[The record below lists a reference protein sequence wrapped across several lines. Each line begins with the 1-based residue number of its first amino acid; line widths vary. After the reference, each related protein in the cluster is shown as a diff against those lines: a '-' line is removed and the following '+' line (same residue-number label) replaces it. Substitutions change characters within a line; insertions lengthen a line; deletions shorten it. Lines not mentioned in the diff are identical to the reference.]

1 MATEEEYH
9 IPDDDIPIAQ
19 ETSAPRVSSPR
30 GPSGFKFGRIIPLL
44 VIVAMIWGG
53 YWVYSAIKKARRAN
67 LPSITAVSS
76 NPMPIKP
83 QAFTQKISLPTKQ
96 QGGGFAPASLSGL
109 DNRLANIE
117 EGNAEAQTKIERA
130 NANLAELQNTLTTM
144 TSQDLSSQVTQQA
157 HQLQVLSVTTK
168 EKKSVQNNLVPS
180 NHVITPVVAKKRHYY
195 IQALIPGRAWLYAGE
210 YTTTVRIGDSLPGY
224 GTVTGIDT
232 DQSIVTTSSGDIIA
246 FQSDESET

>member
-1 MATEEEYH
+1 
-9 IPDDDIPIAQ
+9 
-19 ETSAPRVSSPR
+19 
-30 GPSGFKFGRIIPLL
+30 
-44 VIVAMIWGG
+44 MIWGG

-67 LPSITAVSS
+67 LPSVTTVSS
-76 NPMPIKP
+76 NSMPIKP

-144 TSQDLSSQVTQQA
+144 TSQIAALNNTVQDLSSQVTQQA

-195 IQALIPGRAWLYAGE
+195 IQALIPGRA
-210 YTTTVRIGDSLPGY
+210 
-224 GTVTGIDT
+224 
-232 DQSIVTTSSGDIIA
+232 
-246 FQSDESET
+246 